1 MKLIKTISK
10 WLVLFV
16 LIAFAVWA
24 KQSGFFEM
32 VLKAIQN
39 LGPWAAPAFLA
50 VYVLSCLLL
59 FPSVIMTCGAG
70 VLFPLPLGIFLSLL
84 GTGLGSAA
92 ALLIGR
98 YGLRSLIQ
106 KKAAENVAFQ
116 KLDAAIRREGWKIAV
131 LARLTPVF
139 PFSVG
144 NYLFGATSIPA
155 WLYALTA
162 FVGTIPSASVYVFI
176 GHMTGNASG
185 PHEKTPMEWILLGV
199 GILATVVLSVYL
211 KGFFSWI
218 FSDAPKGKEI

>member
-1 MKLIKTISK
+1 M
-10 WLVLFV
+10 
-16 LIAFAVWA
+16 
-24 KQSGFFEM
+24 
-32 VLKAIQN
+32 
-39 LGPWAAPAFLA
+39 
-50 VYVLSCLLL
+50 
-59 FPSVIMTCGAG
+59 
-70 VLFPLPLGIFLSLL
+70 PLGIFLSLL

-144 NYLFGATSIPA
+144 NYLFGASSIPA

-185 PHEKTPMEWILLGV
+185 FCARRP
-199 GILATVVLSVYL
+199 LA
-211 KGFFSWI
+211 
-218 FSDAPKGKEI
+218 